1 MRRTFKQQCR
11 YDEMR
16 RDYIHE
22 GGKVRMCKMYES
34 GLEELGLECSGWN
47 GKKIRARMKVL
58 KELKEKEMGVTNE
71 SKG

>member
-1 MRRTFKQQCR
+1 MRRTFKQQRR
-11 YDEMR
+11 YEVLQQRYFDG
-16 RDYIHE
+16 
-22 GGKVRMCKMYES
+22 GGKVRVCKMYES